1 MVCGLIGFAIYLL
14 RPPDDGPRVKGAKL
28 TIDDVIS
35 TKYVAQPL
43 NGTWISG
50 KQAYIQIL
58 NTYNI
63 LWYIFTFSKRAL
75 IFVYKSFRVKRVQ

>member
-14 RPPDDGPRVKGAKL
+14 RPPDDGPRVKGVKL

-50 KQAYIQIL
+50 KKAYIYFVVD
-58 NTYNI
+58 NV
-63 LWYIFTFSKRAL
+63 YIERKRAL